1 MHWPAEAIWEAVAP
15 RLPGFTVEILPEV
28 GSTNTELMQR
38 ARAGFTE
45 PLLLAAERQT
55 AGRGRLGR
63 SWNTTGDAGGPIRAG
78 ADVPALT
85 FSLGLPLAPR
95 DWSGLSLAVGLAVA
109 QALDPAAERI
119 GLKWPND
126 LWVQGRK
133 LAGILVE
140 TVGFAAPR
148 DPAPHGLLDGL
159 YRDASHKEA
168 PAGRYTV
175 VGIGIN
181 VAPPVAEGLSTPP
194 AALRDWWPQA
204 EAGQVLGLVAP
215 AVALALLAF
224 EREGFAPLR
233 AAYDA
238 RDVLRDRPLR
248 LSDGTEGHGLGVDAS
263 GALQLS
269 TAAGVQ
275 RVTSAEVSVRP
286 VGGA

>member
-1 MHWPAEAIWEAVAP
+1 MALRWPAESIWEAVSP
-15 RLPGFTVEILPEV
+15 RLPGFTVEVLPAV
-28 GSTNTELMQR
+28 PSTNTELMQR
-38 ARAGFTE
+38 ARAGRTE
-45 PLLLAAERQT
+45 PVLLVAEQQT

-63 SWNTTGDAGGPIRAG
+63 AWASGVGDS
-78 ADVPALT
+78 LT
-85 FSLGLPLAPR
+85 FSLGLPLAPA
-95 DWSGLSLAVGLAVA
+95 DWSGLSLAVGVAVA
-109 QALDPAAERI
+109 EALGPGVSI
-119 GLKWPND
+119 KWPND

>member
-63 SWNTTGDAGGPIRAG
+63 SWNTLGAAPGVAPAGGDI
-78 ADVPALT
+78 PALT

-140 TVGFAAPR
+140 TVGFAPPR
-148 DPAPHGLLDGL
+148 EPASQGLLDAL
-159 YRDASHKEA
+159 RPEPPAS
-168 PAGRYTV
+168 RYTV
-175 VGIGIN
+175 VGVGIN
-181 VAPPVAEGLSTPP
+181 VAPPVAEGLATPP
-194 AALRDWWPQA
+194 AALREWWPQA
-204 EAGQVLGLVAP
+204 QAGQVLGLVAP
-215 AVALALLAF
+215 ALVDILLGF

-248 LSDGTEGHGLGVDAS
+248 LSDGTEGRGLGVDAS
-263 GALQLS
+263 GALQLA
-269 TAAGVQ
+269 TPAGVQ

-286 VGGA
+286 VGGV

>member
-38 ARAGFTE
+38 ARAGLTE

-63 SWNTTGDAGGPIRAG
+63 SWNTSSGVASDI
-78 ADVPALT
+78 PALT
-85 FSLGLPLAPR
+85 FSLGLPLAPQ

-109 QALDPAAERI
+109 QALDPEAARI

-140 TVGFAAPR
+140 TVTF
-148 DPAPHGLLDGL
+148 PAPLERPLERPTGSSAGPH
-159 YRDASHKEA
+159 S
-168 PAGRYTV
+168 AGRYTV

-181 VAPPVAEGLSTPP
+181 LAPPAAEGLSPPP
-194 AALRDWWPQA
+194 AALREWWPQA
-204 EAGQVLGLVAP
+204 QAGQVLGLVAP
-215 AVALALLAF
+215 SLVDALLAF
-224 EREGFAPLR
+224 EREGFGPRR
-233 AAYDA
+233 AAFDA
-238 RDVLRDRPLR
+238 RDLLRDRPLR
-248 LSDGTEGHGLGVDAS
+248 LSDGTEGRGLGVDAS
-263 GALQLS
+263 GALLLASQ
-269 TAAGVQ
+269 AGVQ

-286 VGGA
+286 VGVP